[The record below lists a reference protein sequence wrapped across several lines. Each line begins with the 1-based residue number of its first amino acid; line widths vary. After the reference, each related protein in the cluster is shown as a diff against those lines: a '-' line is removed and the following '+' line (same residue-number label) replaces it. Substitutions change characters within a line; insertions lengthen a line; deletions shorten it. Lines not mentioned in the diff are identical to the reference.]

1 MRPTILLFDI
11 DGTLVSMKGAGR
23 RALARAFGAELGR
36 PDVFDGFEFAGMTD
50 PAIVRHG
57 LAVAGAATDPATIE
71 RLLAAYVACL
81 RDEVRRSIDCIVHPG
96 VEALLAAAAR
106 APGVAIGLGTG
117 NVRAGA
123 EAKLERLGLYHR
135 FAFGGFGCDHE
146 ERPRLLGIGAERGA
160 AHLGTARDACR
171 VVVIGDTPRDV
182 AAAAAIGAEAVAV
195 ATSAF
200 GVDGLRAAG
209 AVAAFPDL
217 TASGVLEAVLG

>member
-1 MRPTILLFDI
+1 VRSTILLFDI

-57 LAVAGAATDPATIE
+57 LGVAGAAAEPATIA

-81 RDEVRRSIDCIVHPG
+81 RDEVRRSTNCLVHPG
-96 VEALLAAAAR
+96 VEAVLDAAAATSN
-106 APGVAIGLGTG
+106 VAIGLGTG

-123 EAKLERLGLYHR
+123 QAKLERLGLHHR

-160 AHLGTARDACR
+160 AHLGTAPGACR

-182 AAAAAIGAEAVAV
+182 AAAEAIGAEAVAV

-200 GVDGLRAAG
+200 GVDALRAAG
-209 AVAAFPDL
+209 AAAVFPDL
-217 TASGVLEAVLG
+217 TAPGALEAVLG